1 MIVNDLRAF
10 NSNEH
15 PCPRIEH

>member
-10 NSNEH
+10 NSSEC
-15 PCPRIEH
+15 PCGRIEH